1 MFDTIEEAV
10 QAHRNAAA
18 AHHNA
23 RAEHDNPGMDAAI
36 ARIRTVEEF
45 LRSRGRHDLIQP
57 LTMEWVTE
65 GGSEAEHRHYQRLV
79 NHLLGR

>member
-1 MFDTIEEAV
+1 MFDTIEAAV

-18 AHHNA
+18 AHHHS

-65 GGSEAEHRHYQRLV
+65 GGNAAEHLHYQRLV